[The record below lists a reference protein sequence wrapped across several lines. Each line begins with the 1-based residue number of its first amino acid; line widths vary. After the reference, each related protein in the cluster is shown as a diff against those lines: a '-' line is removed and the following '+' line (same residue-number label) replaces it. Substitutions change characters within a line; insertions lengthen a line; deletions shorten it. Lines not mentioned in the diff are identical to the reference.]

1 MPVNVLER
9 ISSFTPLGIRFWD
22 STLDKEVTDGLI
34 VGAWPEAQ
42 MPPRPVFARRSGS
55 GIYHVSGLPGLR
67 DFETA
72 DDPATVPTPPRRFV
86 VSVMDRA
93 ERFLPVAFAVDLP
106 LAYRG
111 LFLGPNSG
119 IDPPLPGFELY
130 PAPNR
135 RRPTWLAAVRGEL
148 ISAATGA
155 PAPHA
160 VVEVTAPDATI
171 WSGIADAEGR
181 FAVFLPWPAVPIVPQ
196 STPPAAPAMTATL
209 DDLFWQIDVQ
219 VRWDPAGLLALP
231 GLLLPDVAEIMSQPA
246 ADAWADPQEDG
257 GTPAASLPITLQFGV
272 EAVARTTNSQSRLR
286 IGAAP
291 PSP

>member
-1 MPVNVLER
+1 MQVDVLER

-22 STLDKEVTDGLI
+22 SSLDTEVSGGLI
-34 VGAWPEAQ
+34 VAAWPAAQ
-42 MPPRPVFARRSGS
+42 RPPRPVFARRSGS

-72 DDPATVPTPPRRFV
+72 DDPASVPAPPRQFV
-86 VSVMDRA
+86 VSVMDR
-93 ERFLPVAFAVDLP
+93 EQRFVPVAFAVDLP

-155 PAPHA
+155 AAAHA
-160 VVEVTAPDATI
+160 AVEVTAPDATV

-181 FAVFLPWPAVPIVPQ
+181 FAVFLPWPAVPSVPR
-196 STPPAAPAMTATL
+196 STPPAAPPASVTL
-209 DDLFWQIDVQ
+209 DDLSWQTSLQ
-219 VRWDPAGLLALP
+219 VRWDPAGLDALP
-231 GLLLPDVAEIMSQPA
+231 GLLLPDAAEIMSQPA
-246 ADAWADPQEDG
+246 ADVWAEPFEDG
-257 GTPAASLPITLQFGV
+257 GTPAASLPVTLEFGV

-291 PSP
+291 PPP